1 MHPEATVRG
10 SISMQT
16 PIKIVVSGIGNRA
29 LPKNPE
35 NSNWLGW
42 VELIKRSPD
51 FHLVA
56 AHDMSPE
63 ARRRIW
69 ERGYLTPEQTFADLG
84 QMLRQVQCD
93 AILVCN
99 PAEHHA
105 LTIKQALDHD
115 LHMLIEKPLGNNL
128 SEAKEVVELI
138 ERKNLVVSVIQ
149 NWRCKD
155 VGRLLREHIQ
165 NGRLGRI
172 GHIFFRYIRD
182 RENPN
187 YPPYIFKEE
196 FPLLYAMGIHHLDL
210 CRYILGDEYVS
221 VSGHSFKPPW
231 SLYQSDTGLHLFLK
245 TKGAVTVMY
254 SGTIS
259 SQNRMIPQESLVVEG
274 EWGTLANES
283 QWLEPPLWFFP
294 KGQKEKIDLSQAV
307 EDGGIA
313 AQYNQADIFL
323 LNNFSQAISGR
334 QTPVCTARDALQ
346 SIVALEACRLS
357 CESGKVV
364 FMNEL

>member
-1 MHPEATVRG
+1 MHPEAMARG
-10 SISMQT
+10 SASMQA
-16 PIKIVVSGIGNRA
+16 PIKIVLSGIGNRA

-51 FHLVA
+51 FQLAA
-56 AHDMSPE
+56 AHDVSAE
-63 ARRRIW
+63 ALRRII
-69 ERGYLTPEQTFADLG
+69 ERGYLTPAQTFFDLG
-84 QMLRQVQCD
+84 QMLQQVQCD
-93 AILVCN
+93 ALLVCN
-99 PAEHHA
+99 PAKHHA
-105 LTIKQALDHD
+105 LTIKQALDHN

-128 SEAKEVVELI
+128 GEAKEVVELI
-138 ERKNLVVSVIQ
+138 DRKNLVVSVIQ

-165 NGRLGRI
+165 NGWLGRI

-231 SLYQSDTGLHLFLK
+231 SLYQSDTGLHLFLQ
-245 TKGAVTVMY
+245 TRNQVSVMY

-259 SQNRMIPQESLVVEG
+259 SKNCLIPQECLIVEG
-274 EWGTLANES
+274 ELGTLMNES
-283 QWLEPPLWFFP
+283 QWLEPPLWFLP
-294 KGQKEKIDLSQAV
+294 KGKQEKVNLSQEVEDLSVA
-307 EDGGIA
+307 G
-313 AQYNQADIFL
+313 QYNKADRVL
-323 LNNFSQAISGR
+323 LENFAQAIKGR
-334 QTPVCTARDALQ
+334 EKPICPVKDACQ
-346 SIVALEACRLS
+346 SIAALEACRQA
-357 CESGKVV
+357 CETGTTVSLGG
-364 FMNEL
+364 

>member
-35 NSNWLGW
+35 TSNWLGW

-69 ERGYLTPEQTFADLG
+69 ERGYLTPEQTFSDLG
-84 QMLRQVQCD
+84 QMLHQVQCD

-210 CRYILGDEYVS
+210 CRYMLGDEYVS

-245 TKGAVTVMY
+245 TRGAVTVMY

-274 EWGTLANES
+274 EWGTLSNES

-294 KGQKEKIDLSQAV
+294 KGKKERIDLSQAV

-323 LNNFSQAISGR
+323 LDNFAKAISR
-334 QTPVCTARDALQ
+334 QEPPVCTARDALQ

-357 CESGKVV
+357 CETGKVI
-364 FMNEL
+364 FMNDL